1 MEEKFEQ
8 ISLIS
13 RLSSIREEEVASKVT
28 SRRPDPCVQ
37 ILERKIA
44 LLY

>member
-28 SRRPDPCVQ
+28 SRRPDPYVQ
-37 ILERKIA
+37 IAFLH
-44 LLY
+44 